1 MVMSNTQNQQKKLN
15 KQIDKLNNLIDR
27 NKNKIEDFQHRVKG
41 LEEQN
46 HTHTQLIQFLSDTL
60 NLTPTIL
67 YDSGRDKKYV
77 YGKVWWFSNGVGSK
91 KKEYRYFLGKMDKK
105 KPKSFWENKLLS
117 VFYEKEKGSIVKVFL
132 YMNNLNWKL
141 KSLEGMIKRRE
152 GK

>member
-1 MVMSNTQNQQKKLN
+1 MVMSNTQNQQKKLQ
-15 KQIDKLNNLIDR
+15 KQIDKLNKLIDS
-27 NKNKIEDFQHRVKG
+27 NKDKIEDFQQRVK
-41 LEEQN
+41 LLVSQN
-46 HTHTQLIQFLSDTL
+46 HIHTGFIQYLSDTI

-67 YDSGRDKKYV
+67 YNSGRDKKYV
-77 YGKVWWFSNGVGSK
+77 YGKVWWYSNGIGSK

>member
-1 MVMSNTQNQQKKLN
+1 MGNTLNQQKKLQ
-15 KQIDKLNNLIDR
+15 KQIVKLSNLIK
-27 NKNKIEDFQHRVKG
+27 KNNDKMEDFQSRVKG

-105 KPKSFWENKLLS
+105 KPKSFWKDKLLS
-117 VFYEKEKGSIVKVFL
+117 VFYEKEKETIEK
-132 YMNNLNWKL
+132 M
-141 KSLEGMIKRRE
+141 R
-152 GK
+152 